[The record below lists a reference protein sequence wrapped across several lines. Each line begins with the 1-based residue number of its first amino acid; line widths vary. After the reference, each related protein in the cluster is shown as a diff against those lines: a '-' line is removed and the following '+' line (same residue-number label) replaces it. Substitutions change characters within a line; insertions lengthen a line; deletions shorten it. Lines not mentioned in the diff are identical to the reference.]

1 MKYIGNKE
9 PKIEYKKRPGAYVII
24 IRKDDDKIGIVTDGK
39 DYFYLG
45 GGIEEAETELD
56 ALRREL
62 IEESGYTLKNIQKF
76 DKVGSFIY
84 AKPHGYLEVIA
95 SVYIAELDEKIAE
108 PIEKDHTAL
117 WINPKDYVGK
127 MCRQWQEYILKEF
140 IENKDN
146 FNTY

>member
-9 PKIEYKKRPGAYVII
+9 PKIEYKKRPGAYAII

-45 GGIEEAETELD
+45 GGIEETETELG
-56 ALRREL
+56 ALRRES

-108 PIEKDHTAL
+108 PIEKDHAVL

-127 MCRQWQEYILKEF
+127 MCREWQEYILKEF
-140 IENKDN
+140 IENTDN